1 MVRGLDDTSGVVRC
15 GASRA
20 LVALATHHTS
30 PALVALATHAP
41 SPLLPREKHEKAGW
55 SRPRGERRGA
65 WHTVVVGEVLAR
77 LSRQH
82 PYPGCTVMDAGAC
95 LLGGGGGDEV
105 VWMDAS
111 ARGLGIAGALQ
122 VLSAI
127 FRNGRLQLLSS
138 VASCKVSS
146 VAGGG
151 GARLEK
157 EAVEGMMR
165 GLGDK
170 DRSRALSRSP
180 RLSHQLIPFRA
191 LILNY
196 LRTHTGFSPHP
207 HTKFEISVVSG

>member
-1 MVRGLDDTSGVVRC
+1 VRGLDDRSGVVRC

-20 LVALATHHTS
+20 LVALATH
-30 PALVALATHAP
+30 AP
-41 SPLLPREKHEKAGW
+41 SPLPPGAKHEKAGW
-55 SRPRGERRGA
+55 STPRGQSRGA

-207 HTKFEISVVSG
+207 HTKFEIRVVSG

>member
-207 HTKFEISVVSG
+207 HTKFVISVVSG

>member
-20 LVALATHHTS
+20 LVAVATHHTS
-30 PALVALATHAP
+30 PALVAVATHAP

>member
-1 MVRGLDDTSGVVRC
+1 VRGLDDRSGVVRC

-20 LVALATHHTS
+20 LVALATH
-30 PALVALATHAP
+30 AP
-41 SPLLPREKHEKAGW
+41 SPLPPGAKHEKAGW
-55 SRPRGERRGA
+55 STPRGQSRGA

-127 FRNGRLQLLSS
+127 FRNGRLQLVSS
-138 VASCKVSS
+138 LASCNVSS
-146 VAGGG
+146 VVGGG

-170 DRSRALSRSP
+170 DRSVASPVAPDYHNNTCHHNNSCHHTTITPTHVMTPTQTLS
-180 RLSHQLIPFRA
+180 
-191 LILNY
+191 
-196 LRTHTGFSPHP
+196 SPHP
-207 HTKFEISVVSG
+207 